1 MPVLLCIRS
10 TKFHLSTPSLASQG
24 DTDYDSAVANTQIP
38 SEPQQVDSLSRSVG
52 DNKTNYSIMGIIPLF
67 HPKTAVLDRW
77 ELAGWLQCGLKSIG
91 HTYRLTPVQSIK
103 TENWLLPQRVSM
115 ELPQNAP
122 WIALSAL
129 TLFSWGSV
137 KWALAY
143 GNTYST
149 AFKFYAAW
157 KWDEKVWENFCT
169 LMFSF
174 TCTVCLSASLVHPKE
189 LSPLVSSIKISED
202 MKNGKQNQFRR
213 VLLCCF
219 FPLDVDKDIFCLK
232 YSYSNWILNRLN

>member
-91 HTYRLTPVQSIK
+91 HTYRLTAVQSIK
-103 TENWLLPQRVSM
+103 TENWLLPRRVSM
-115 ELPQNAP
+115 KLPQNAP

-129 TLFSWGSV
+129 TLFLEGLWNGRLHMVIHIQQLLNSMQPESEMRKFGRTF
-137 KWALAY
+137 ALWCFHLHVQY
-143 GNTYST
+143 
-149 AFKFYAAW
+149 
-157 KWDEKVWENFCT
+157 
-169 LMFSF
+169 
-174 TCTVCLSASLVHPKE
+174 VCL
-189 LSPLVSSIKISED
+189 PLLFIPR
-202 MKNGKQNQFRR
+202 N
-213 VLLCCF
+213 
-219 FPLDVDKDIFCLK
+219 FPSGQLH
-232 YSYSNWILNRLN
+232 

>member
-91 HTYRLTPVQSIK
+91 HTYRLTVVQFIK
-103 TENWLLPQRVSM
+103 TENWLLPRRVSM

-137 KWALAY
+137 KWALTY

-174 TCTVCLSASLVHPKE
+174 TCTVCLSASLVLPRN
-189 LSPLVSSIKISED
+189 SPLWSAPLKSRRTWKMENKISFDEFYCVVSFHL
-202 MKNGKQNQFRR
+202 MLAK
-213 VLLCCF
+213 
-219 FPLDVDKDIFCLK
+219 IF
-232 YSYSNWILNRLN
+232 SV